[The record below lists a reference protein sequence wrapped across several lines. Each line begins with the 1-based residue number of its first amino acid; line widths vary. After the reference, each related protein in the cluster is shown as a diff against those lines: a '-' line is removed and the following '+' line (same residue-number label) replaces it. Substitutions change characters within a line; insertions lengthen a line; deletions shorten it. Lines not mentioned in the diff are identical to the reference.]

1 MEMDEQTNKIQKI
14 ITDKC
19 YGKKERKASRG
30 LSQTKH
36 VTLTGGALSGL
47 VVKGQLNQ
55 QLQRPGELVRN
66 ADIHTPPDLLHQELL
81 GDAQ

>member
-1 MEMDEQTNKIQKI
+1 M
-14 ITDKC
+14 
-19 YGKKERKASRG
+19 
-30 LSQTKH
+30 SQTKH

-55 QLQRPGELVRN
+55 QLQRPRELVRN